1 MTLFDKA
8 VGVSVVGA
16 VFVLSAHAVA
26 APMEHTIKLQ
36 ASVPTATFVVLPSD
50 PGWIGDV
57 QVLSYNSFTGKLGSF
72 SKPFNV
78 KNTTGAINA
87 HLTAEPLLAGPNDN
101 IKLAVKFNNAE
112 LTETSSE
119 VVSATQA
126 KDGHIAN
133 LDIIPVEAADAYKGG
148 TYAGNVHISFDAM
161 VTPPAS

>member
-1 MTLFDKA
+1 MIMFKKTI
-8 VGVSVVGA
+8 GVSIAGA

-36 ASVPTATFVVLPSD
+36 ASVPTATFIVLPSD

-57 QVLSYNSFTGKLGSF
+57 QVLPYNGFTGKLGSF

-87 HLTAEPLLAGPNDN
+87 HLTAEPLLAGADDN
-101 IKLAVKFNNAE
+101 IKLSVKFNNAE

-119 VVSATQA
+119 VVNATQA

-133 LDIIPVEAADAYKGG
+133 LEIIPIEAADAYKGG
-148 TYAGNVHISFDAM
+148 TYAGNVHIAFDAM
-161 VTPPAS
+161 VTPPAP